1 MGEDVYEELRMKA
14 RQAPHSLHSRA
25 HVLFMSSGMKG
36 WLETMEMI
44 PPTPPPQRTPPADRT
59 LSIPCELE
67 PHALRL
73 LTDMALHTWKEA
85 G

>member
-1 MGEDVYEELRMKA
+1 MKA
-14 RQAPHSLHSRA
+14 RQSPHSLHGRA

-36 WLETMEMI
+36 WLEALETI
-44 PPTPPPQRTPPADRT
+44 GPTVAPPRTPAAGPT
-59 LSIPCELE
+59 LSIPCDLE
-67 PHALRL
+67 QHALRL